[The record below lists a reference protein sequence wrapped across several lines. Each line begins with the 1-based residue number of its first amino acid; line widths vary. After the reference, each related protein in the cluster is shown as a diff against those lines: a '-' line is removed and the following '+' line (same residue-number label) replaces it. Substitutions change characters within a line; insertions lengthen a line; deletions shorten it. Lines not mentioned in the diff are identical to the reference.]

1 MQPTLF
7 FIPHQWLGWPLLI
20 VWLLVCAVILVYQY
34 RKSGW
39 SDEVKGLLPMA
50 GMVAAAI
57 LFLLPNV
64 EVMGVDPNNPL
75 GPPINRGLAVR
86 GYGVCML
93 LAIVAGMAVVILR
106 SKKIGFPVDPIFSLA
121 FCMVIAGVVGARLF
135 YVIQKNEQFFGPD
148 IPLGDSLK
156 MALNM
161 TGGGLVV
168 YGSLFGASI
177 AAFIFFWWSK
187 LPVWKTADL
196 LAPGM
201 AIGLAIGRI
210 GCLMNG
216 CCWGGVCDANLPSI
230 QFPAGA
236 APYMQHL
243 TDGELLGLK
252 TKPVLDSAGSKT
264 YGSRAV
270 VDVGPGVGESLG
282 IEPGDEIAVETISP
296 DQIRYVKAYRPE
308 LEKEA
313 SINVLVRRDGIK
325 RNSVL
330 LSELPPS
337 SMRVHPT
344 QLYSSANAFL
354 LCLLLWFY
362 WHHRKSDGEVFA
374 LMLILYPI
382 GRFMIEIIRND
393 EAGQFG
399 TEFTI
404 SQWVSF
410 ATVLIG
416 FMIFAW
422 CRAFGSRSSDD
433 AVATKQ

>member
-7 FIPHQWLGWPLLI
+7 YIPHSWLGWPLLI
-20 VWLLVCAVILVYQY
+20 VWLLVCGAVIGWHY
-34 RKSGW
+34 RKTGW
-39 SDEVKGLLPMA
+39 SDDVKGMLPMA

-64 EVMGVDPNNPL
+64 EVMGVDPDNPL
-75 GPPINRGLAVR
+75 GPRVIRGLAVR

-93 LAIVAGMAVVILR
+93 LAIVTGMAIVIWR
-106 SKKIGFPVDPIFSLA
+106 CKKIGFPVDPIFSLA

-135 YVIQKNEQFFGPD
+135 YVVQKHEQFFGPE
-148 IPLGDSLK
+148 IPLFDSLK
-156 MALNM
+156 MAFDM

-177 AAFIFFWWSK
+177 VAFIFFWWSK
-187 LPVWKTADL
+187 LPVWRTADL
-196 LAPGM
+196 MAPGM
-201 AIGLAIGRI
+201 VIGLAIGRI

-216 CCWGGVCDANLPSI
+216 CCWGGVCTADLPSI

-236 APYMQHL
+236 SPYVQHL
-243 TDGELLGLK
+243 TDGGLLGLK
-252 TKPVLDSAGSKT
+252 TKPAIDDKL
-264 YGSRAV
+264 YNSRV
-270 VDVGPGVGESLG
+270 VSSVTPGIGQSLG
-282 IEPGDEIAVETISP
+282 IKENDKIAVEIIDPEKMRFLKT
-296 DQIRYVKAYRPE
+296 ARPE
-308 LEKEA
+308 LQDEL
-313 SINVLVRRDGIK
+313 SINVAVQ
-325 RNSVL
+325 NETVSVDAVP
-330 LSELPPS
+330 LSELPDWSLP
-337 SMRVHPT
+337 VHPT
-344 QLYSSANAFL
+344 QIYSSINAFL
-354 LCLLLWFY
+354 LCWLLWLY
-362 WHHRKSDGEVFA
+362 WHQRRSDGEVFA

-416 FMIFAW
+416 FGIFLMVP
-422 CRAFGSRSSDD
+422 CIR
-433 AVATKQ
+433 